1 MLILRDLQREI
12 LYVRIPKGLRV
23 WAWVRVPVSRE
34 GIARRGRA
42 ARSLLSGNRQSP
54 WQALQSMYTANLGA
68 LGSPSSHFL
77 SGAAS
82 TKRPV
87 ALRRVATFRSACGDP
102 NARLKAA
109 STKRPVPSVRHGG
122 PQVGMSFFFQGGA
135 HDCSGRVALSHR
147 RVNEPEYGYSCGWAQ
162 MLLRTGFIQMYHA
175 ILSGTS

>member
-1 MLILRDLQREI
+1 
-12 LYVRIPKGLRV
+12 
-23 WAWVRVPVSRE
+23 
-34 GIARRGRA
+34 
-42 ARSLLSGNRQSP
+42 
-54 WQALQSMYTANLGA
+54 MYTANLGA

-122 PQVGMSFFFQGGA
+122 PQVGMSLLFPGRGPRLFGSRGSFPSKGERAGIWVLLWLGANALTHRIHPDVPCNSVWHIVRAKNVVVEFLLPQVLVELSLVEKARSLFQNLDKPEEIA
-135 HDCSGRVALSHR
+135 GR
-147 RVNEPEYGYSCGWAQ
+147 
-162 MLLRTGFIQMYHA
+162 F
-175 ILSGTS
+175 